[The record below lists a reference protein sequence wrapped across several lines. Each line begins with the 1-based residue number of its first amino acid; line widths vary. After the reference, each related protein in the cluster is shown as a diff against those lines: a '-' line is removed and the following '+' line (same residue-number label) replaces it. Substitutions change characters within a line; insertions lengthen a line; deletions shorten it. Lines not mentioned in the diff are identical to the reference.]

1 MSLLKKLLGIGE
13 PVRRVSMI
21 ASVGELE
28 AGRVY
33 DIPVTL
39 ADMYIARGYA
49 NGQLSRDYA
58 DHELA
63 ALRAN
68 SQTVVI

>member
-1 MSLLKKLLGIGE
+1 MSLLRKLWGRE
-13 PVRRVSMI
+13 PHARVTMI

-28 AGRVY
+28 AGRTF

-39 ADMYIARGYA
+39 ADQYIARGYA
-49 NGQLSRDYA
+49 EGALSREYA